1 MRIAQVNS
9 RHCHAQPVYGLD
21 LVQAVSVVNNVWH
34 TVSCCEY
41 LTSVLK
47 TPEDRVDEMKEAI
60 NRYNQG
66 FFPLMFCWLFSRK
79 NLVKAVL
86 FEVEHLVSL
95 ERSLICIKIQYC
107 TL

>member
-21 LVQAVSVVNNVWH
+21 LVQAVSVVNNVWR

-41 LTSVLK
+41 LTSVLN
-47 TPEDRVDEMKEAI
+47 TPEDRVVEMKEAI

-66 FFPLMFCWLFSRK
+66 FSIDVLSVMLQRKLDKSR
-79 NLVKAVL
+79 
-86 FEVEHLVSL
+86 
-95 ERSLICIKIQYC
+95 II
-107 TL
+107 